1 MRSKSEAG
9 TTLDRINRDVGVAN
23 KIFMDNATRNT
34 VYNTEIHRVTG
45 LERMEVQTTEPY
57 SPWQNKAEN
66 VIKIIKGKAKI
77 RRFQRNIHKRV
88 WYFGMVWEAEIY
100 HRTVGNDGRPDL

>member
-57 SPWQNKAEN
+57 SPCQNKAEN

-100 HRTVGNDGRPDL
+100 YRTAGKDGRPSL